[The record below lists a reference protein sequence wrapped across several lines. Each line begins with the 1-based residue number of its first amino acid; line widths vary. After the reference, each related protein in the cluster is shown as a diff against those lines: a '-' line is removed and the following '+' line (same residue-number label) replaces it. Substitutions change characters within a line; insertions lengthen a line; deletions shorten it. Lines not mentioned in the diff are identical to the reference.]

1 MVFTNIIDIPKT
13 LFGKYPLVFPNGV
26 YKQQAS
32 IIITRCADYSSPPP
46 LWTDRR
52 CPPSCSCM
60 SPKGLSCQ
68 SSPALL
74 SDYYS
79 LSRRQPAAF
88 LPPACLAFGGR
99 LCAAIE
105 KRVLYRVSWLNDINS
120 SHPVCQAM
128 PLRQKAV
135 GLLFKVFFI
144 IQTSLMQSRVKLSNS
159 QQKIFVN

>member
-1 MVFTNIIDIPKT
+1 M
-13 LFGKYPLVFPNGV
+13 

-32 IIITRCADYSSPPP
+32 IITRCADYSPPP

-79 LSRRQPAAF
+79 LSRRPAAF
-88 LPPACLAFGGR
+88 LLPALLVAAG
-99 LCAAIE
+99 CAAIE
-105 KRVLYRVSWLNDINS
+105 KRVLYRVVSWLNDINS

-144 IQTSLMQSRVKLSNS
+144 IQTSLMVESNC
-159 QQKIFVN
+159 QILCKQCLWIRHCTMCDFHNFGLIFAGQCTVCLKG